1 MQIPTT
7 TLIQFRD
14 NLRGLEEEVAKYF
27 KQETTCCGVTF
38 PQCHIISALD
48 AHGETSIKQLAA
60 IMELNTSTLS
70 RVIDG
75 MVNVGL
81 VERQVDPTDRRAVI
95 LRLTEKGK
103 RIAATINQQFT
114 ILCQQV
120 FQYLPKEKHAMLI
133 ESLALLST
141 AIKAVRQ
148 QDPSGSQMGCNCQ

>member
-1 MQIPTT
+1 MQIPIT

-14 NLRGLEEEVAKYF
+14 NLRGLEAEVTKYF
-27 KQETTCCGVTF
+27 KYETGCCGVTF

-48 AHGETSIKQLAA
+48 VHGETSIKQLAT
-60 IMELNTSTLS
+60 IMEQNTSTLS

-81 VERQVDPTDRRAVI
+81 VERQIDPADRRAVI

-103 RIAATINQQFT
+103 GIAETINQQFT

-120 FQYLPKEKHAMLI
+120 FHYLPEEKHAMLI

-148 QDPSGSQMGCNCQ
+148 QDPAGSEIQCNCQ